1 MDFSKVMFGY
11 SEQIE
16 PWMNFT
22 LKLGEYFSEYA
33 IENKKTFNFYI
44 KTPEAVVLSH
54 FLLLGMFNYQMEQKI
69 DAEEII
75 NKLKELQYGDS
86 IYFFDNNKWKQ
97 CSVIEV
103 IKDFTS
109 SSPWHIKIR
118 NHKKV
123 IQYIPYER
131 WEEQVVIANRKT
143 DTIKNARFKKDLEE
157 HGIVLERLF
166 SKVKVKNYSM
176 LGKVAASISGNR
188 TEFNKKLKDI
198 FLTYDNRIAA
208 FEEIIRDGNDEGF
221 QNIQWLSENKQTNLA
236 EEDWILLIGASYGT
250 KKFDEYEKSGKI
262 ILDDHFGNAVDS
274 EFLRDRIEQ
283 DIILNKKEII
293 TNQIINH
300 LEKSNVNLPKGVVVL
315 AWR

>member
-1 MDFSKVMFGY
+1 MDFSKVTFGY

-33 IENKKTFNFYI
+33 IENKETFNFYI

-75 NKLKELQYGDS
+75 SKLKELQYGDS

-188 TEFNKKLKDI
+188 TEFNRKLKDI

-236 EEDWILLIGASYGT
+236 EEDWILLIGGSYGT